1 MPQNDEADAT
11 PMPETNLHPVHVALL
26 QLEKVIGTRKHLYIN
41 RLIEGCHAP
50 CDSLYNAWKTLY
62 NDWECIKEQIHMKSF
77 SEKSRLS
84 EGIEPIVSSVL
95 KYPVIERNQKKSRKK
110 VDLPKHMTSSDARKI
125 LKLQEEEKRRTEIV
139 KAAKQHQ
146 KINKRTQAP
155 KRPHKTIS
163 KTLKSITSKDNLLS
177 RKSSRPREA
186 KMFDYDF
193 TTSDESSD
201 TEEIIIVEESE
212 SKYEEE
218 YFCKK
223 CEGEGS
229 IRIETFGCSATN
241 VNAGFMQD
249 AQI

>member
-1 MPQNDEADAT
+1 M
-11 PMPETNLHPVHVALL
+11 
-26 QLEKVIGTRKHLYIN
+26 
-41 RLIEGCHAP
+41 
-50 CDSLYNAWKTLY
+50 
-62 NDWECIKEQIHMKSF
+62 
-77 SEKSRLS
+77 
-84 EGIEPIVSSVL
+84 
-95 KYPVIERNQKKSRKK
+95 
-110 VDLPKHMTSSDARKI
+110 
-125 LKLQEEEKRRTEIV
+125 

-163 KTLKSITSKDNLLS
+163 KTLKSITSKGNLLS
-177 RKSSRPREA
+177 RKSSRPRET

-223 CEGEGS
+223 CKGEYKN
-229 IRIETFGCSATN
+229 REVWLQCDKCECCFHAGCTN
-241 VNAGFMQD
+241 MRKRTKKQLD
-249 AQI
+249 SLDLWHCDKC

>member
-1 MPQNDEADAT
+1 M
-11 PMPETNLHPVHVALL
+11 
-26 QLEKVIGTRKHLYIN
+26 
-41 RLIEGCHAP
+41 
-50 CDSLYNAWKTLY
+50 
-62 NDWECIKEQIHMKSF
+62 
-77 SEKSRLS
+77 
-84 EGIEPIVSSVL
+84 
-95 KYPVIERNQKKSRKK
+95 
-110 VDLPKHMTSSDARKI
+110 PKHMTSNDARKI

-177 RKSSRPREA
+177 RKSSRPRET

-201 TEEIIIVEESE
+201 TEEIIIVEKSE
-212 SKYEEE
+212 GKYEEE

-229 IRIETFGCSATN
+229 IRIEKFGCSATN
-241 VNAGFMQD
+241 VNVGFMQD